1 MPTAHVNIAILFRNQ
16 KAFNKQMAEK
26 AEADYWAIVFT
37 IATYK
42 IAVQRH
48 RRDIEYMGHHSLH
61 IIDDTAK
68 RIDAHHEDLVA
79 NETLDESL
87 DYLSECFFSAQ
98 LVR

>member
-79 NETLDESL
+79 NDTLDESL
-87 DYLSECFFSAQ
+87 DYLSECFF
-98 LVR
+98 LRN